1 MVVNNSI
8 MNNNIVFDSWL
19 SPDEKYC
26 IFLDELYDIKNK
38 KKLGD
43 VWENIENL
51 KFFVRYSTSVSDLK
65 QNIKESIYE
74 SLNKSLILESYEKEV
89 LKNNV
94 KILMSEGWW
103 DSLKGAAS
111 KAVEWAKGA
120 GSKAMEYVKSAAS
133 WLGKGMLY
141 LGRKLRDAL
150 YHPVGL
156 ILDAILVATGVGK
169 AIQWIPWAIALA
181 VDLYELFSNDYEHPM
196 WMQLLFTLFDAIALV
211 TTGAVAKGLKITFKG
226 ITKIDDVAKIASTNP
241 NVKKIFQ
248 KVPEYLSGI
257 SPKLEQAIKY
267 LSQKFPKGA
276 NFIKKVLGGVDKFIS
291 KLMESFGNLFSK
303 EGVKA
308 GVTAGAV
315 VGGFHLAAPAVGR
328 LFQNLFGGG
337 EEGSVELSQEDID
350 MISNM
355 DIDFEDI

>member
-1 MVVNNSI
+1 
-8 MNNNIVFDSWL
+8 
-19 SPDEKYC
+19 
-26 IFLDELYDIKNK
+26 
-38 KKLGD
+38 
-43 VWENIENL
+43 
-51 KFFVRYSTSVSDLK
+51 
-65 QNIKESIYE
+65 
-74 SLNKSLILESYEKEV
+74 
-89 LKNNV
+89 
-94 KILMSEGWW
+94 
-103 DSLKGAAS
+103 
-111 KAVEWAKGA
+111 
-120 GSKAMEYVKSAAS
+120 
-133 WLGKGMLY
+133 
-141 LGRKLRDAL
+141 
-150 YHPVGL
+150 
-156 ILDAILVATGVGK
+156 
-169 AIQWIPWAIALA
+169 
-181 VDLYELFSNDYEHPM
+181 
-196 WMQLLFTLFDAIALV
+196 MQLLFTLFDAIALV